1 MSKPLVSAGLGVSA
15 GTVAAFVQWIF
26 SIRGITVPAEV
37 LPFLTGIFMYVGHY
51 VEAWVTDK
59 FGPIVEPP
67 PAGPAS
73 PAPTTVVSQ

>member
-26 SIRGITVPAEV
+26 SMRGVTVPPEV

-51 VEAWVTDK
+51 VEAWVTLK
-59 FGPIVEPP
+59 FGDIAEPI
-67 PAGPAS
+67 
-73 PAPTTVVSQ
+73 PAPTTTVTQQ